1 MVNFML
7 RIFYHNKKELH
18 ESRNLGKR
26 TLSQSFPF
34 GYVTNIGDH
43 CNECLGVVKEHK
55 AWDPTILYEAPYKLG
70 VPMDYTFSAE
80 MNHK

>member
-7 RIFYHNKKELH
+7 CIFYHNKKELH

-26 TLSQSFPF
+26 ILSQSFPF

-43 CNECLGVVKEHK
+43 CNDCLDVVKEGK
-55 AWDPTILYEAPYKLG
+55 ARDLQSYTKLLINLGYQWTILS
-70 VPMDYTFSAE
+70 VQR
-80 MNHK
+80 